1 MLLLMHQHPC
11 VLQAIASISVRPNSP
26 QWLVDEVA
34 ATKSGL
40 LALRQNVVLL
50 RDPDRPDRLYPR

>member
-1 MLLLMHQHPC
+1 